1 MNNYKIIISLLF
13 LTSLLFSQIELSKT
27 EKKEQIIYHT
37 GFTLSYNETHEQA
50 SWVAYELTANEL
62 IKKVNRSNN
71 FKKDPKVKT
80 VSALPSDYLRSGYDR
95 GHLAPAAD
103 LSWSPTTMQE
113 SFYMSNMSPQKPGFN
128 RGIWKKLESYVRQW
142 AYENKSIYVV
152 TGGILSSVKTSIGES
167 NVGIPLYYYKVILDY
182 TQPEIKGIGF
192 ILPNSSSSK
201 PLQNFAVSID
211 EVERRTGIDFFYNLP
226 DIDEQKIESTF
237 NVSSWTFKGYTGSS
251 NPAMSPLNLG
261 DPLKNSL
268 NQMFPKKVTT
278 QCLGLTKKG
287 LRCRNK
293 TSNSGGYCHIHD

>member
-1 MNNYKIIISLLF
+1 MHYYNKIFML
-13 LTSLLFSQIELSKT
+13 LLFSSFLYCQTELPKT
-27 EKKEQIIYHT
+27 NKKEQVVYHS
-37 GFTLSYNETHEQA
+37 GFTLSYNEIHEQA
-50 SWVAYELTANEL
+50 SWVAYELTAEEL

-71 FKKDPKVKT
+71 FKIDPKIKT
-80 VSALPSDYLRSGYDR
+80 GSALPSDYSRSGYDR

-103 LSWSPTTMQE
+103 LSWSQTTMRE

-152 TGGILSSVKTSIGES
+152 TGGILSTVKTSIGES

-192 ILPNSSSSK
+192 ILPNTSNSK

-251 NPAMSPLNLG
+251 NSIMSPLNLG

-268 NQMFPKKVTT
+268 NQMFPKKVTK

>member
-50 SWVAYELTANEL
+50 SWVAYELTASEL

>member
-1 MNNYKIIISLLF
+1 MNNYKIIISLFF

-37 GFTLSYNETHEQA
+37 GFTLSYSETHEQA
-50 SWVAYELTANEL
+50 SWVAYELTANEI

-80 VSALPSDYLRSGYDR
+80 GSALPSDYLRSGYDR

-103 LSWSPTTMQE
+103 LSWSLISMQE

-128 RGIWKKLESYVRQW
+128 RGIWKKLESYVRYW

-152 TGGILSSVKTSIGES
+152 TGGILDSVQTSIGES
-167 NVGIPLYYYKVILDY
+167 NVGIPSYYYKVILDY

-192 ILPNSSSSK
+192 ILPNISSSK

-211 EVERRTGIDFFYNLP
+211 QVERRTGIDFFYNLP

-251 NPAMSPLNLG
+251 HSATSPLNLG
-261 DPLKNSL
+261 DPMKNSL

-293 TSNSGGYCHIHD
+293 TSNSVGYCHIHD

>member
-1 MNNYKIIISLLF
+1 ML
-13 LTSLLFSQIELSKT
+13 LLFSSFLYCQTELPKT
-27 EKKEQIIYHT
+27 NKKEQVVYHS

-50 SWVAYELTANEL
+50 SWVAYELTAEEL
-62 IKKVNRSNN
+62 IKKVNRSDN
-71 FKKDPKVKT
+71 FKKDPKIKT
-80 VSALPSDYLRSGYDR
+80 GSALPTDYSRSGYDR

-152 TGGILSSVKTSIGES
+152 TGGILSTVKTSIGES
-167 NVGIPLYYYKVILDY
+167 NVGIPSYYYKVILDY

-192 ILPNSSSSK
+192 ILPNTSSSK

-211 EVERRTGIDFFYNLP
+211 EVERITGIDFFYNLP

-237 NVSSWTFKGYTGSS
+237 NVSSWTFKGYSGSS
-251 NPAMSPLNLG
+251 NSIMSPLNLG